1 MFVSM
6 GSQSASLESMAM
18 WYSNTM
24 IDYTAGH
31 CGQRLSLSVGGFAA
45 VSVVGRVGVMAQ
57 SWRTTQAITAQT
69 KATIANQ
76 TKNRAIRGSIVASE
90 MRVGSAPMSAR
101 NARIFRTISLSSVRD
116 IRRKV

>member
-1 MFVSM
+1 MKAFDVRLN
-6 GSQSASLESMAM
+6 GKPVCVAGIDGDVVL
-18 WYSNTM
+18 NTM

-76 TKNRAIRGSIVASE
+76 T
-90 MRVGSAPMSAR
+90 
-101 NARIFRTISLSSVRD
+101 
-116 IRRKV
+116 